1 MAAQPIGRYCACL
14 CGESIDHMRSD
25 AKYSPECRARVD
37 LEKKREYDKQR
48 QGRRKK
54 TSPHEASQRQSVNQR
69 QVFVWRSHA
78 ADAPNRRQVL
88 CKVCYGMPWARLQNR
103 REDAR
108 DGFFGPSVVPAGS
121 VHCRGCNEPY
131 SPEPA
136 PEPCSV
142 LGSSAGTAARA
153 GELHGHTIERG
164 MNFKKSAKR

>member
-14 CGESIDHMRSD
+14 CGASIDHMRSD
-25 AKYSPECRARVD
+25 AKYFPACRERID
-37 LEKKREYDKQR
+37 TEKKREYDKRR
-48 QGRRKK
+48 QGRRRK
-54 TSPHEASQRQSVNQR
+54 TPPIPSVNPR
-69 QVFVWRSHA
+69 LVFVWRSHA
-78 ADAPNRRQVL
+78 ADAPNRRQKL

-108 DGFFGPSVVPAGS
+108 DGFFGPSVVPEGS
-121 VHCRGCNEPY
+121 AHCRGCGEPY